1 MKKQGIYATY
11 IKRVLDFVLS
21 LMALI
26 VLSPV
31 FLILIVT
38 GAIAMGGSPFFTQLR
53 PGKNEKIFKMVKFR
67 TMSNKRDSEGK
78 LLPDD
83 QRLNYYGKILRSTSL
98 DELPELWNIVKGDLS
113 IVGPRPQLVRDMVFM
128 DANQR
133 RRHSVRQGL
142 TGLAQINGRNNI
154 SWEEKLK
161 WDLKYID
168 AGITLKEDIRIVIK
182 TFGKVFTRSDISTD
196 GMETAEDYGDYLLRT
211 QKVDQETYDFRQKE
225 AQKIIRGEL

>member
-1 MKKQGIYATY
+1 
-11 IKRVLDFVLS
+11 
-21 LMALI
+21 
-26 VLSPV
+26 
-31 FLILIVT
+31 
-38 GAIAMGGSPFFTQLR
+38 
-53 PGKNEKIFKMVKFR
+53 
-67 TMSNKRDSEGK
+67 
-78 LLPDD
+78 
-83 QRLNYYGKILRSTSL
+83 
-98 DELPELWNIVKGDLS
+98 
-113 IVGPRPQLVRDMVFM
+113 M